1 MFGLPAPG
9 AGLALADGFRQT
21 RVSALLISISSVLD
35 DQYRSE
41 ASTTFHSAEIFPDR
55 LESINAGSGWHG
67 FAEQEMAISVSH
79 PSLIELSMTLALLLA
94 LLGSLVA
101 MGVIVKRLE
110 QNG

>member
-1 MFGLPAPG
+1 MACWTVN
-9 AGLALADGFRQT
+9 AESDVAK
-21 RVSALLISISSVLD
+21 
-35 DQYRSE
+35 
-41 ASTTFHSAEIFPDR
+41 TFHSAEIFPDR
-55 LESINAGSGWHG
+55 LESSPSVKAWHG

-79 PSLIELSMTLALLLA
+79 PSFVALSMTLALLLA